1 MSSNSSTSR
10 KRSRWTTSDA
20 DDDSR
25 SSPSATPM
33 PKKPTRSI
41 TPAAGAHPSNPLLE
55 NGRNSQGREWNPPFD
70 FEQTIMESHFLVK
83 LQMLHGNLTVRFPWP
98 FLQLLSRQ
106 LTRGQADKV
115 KELVNIIDRW
125 FLSYPQTNSD
135 YEQDALKVI
144 QKNWKGME
152 LVSIVLLQ
160 PSSWLVQ
167 Y

>member
-1 MSSNSSTSR
+1 
-10 KRSRWTTSDA
+10 
-20 DDDSR
+20 
-25 SSPSATPM
+25 
-33 PKKPTRSI
+33 
-41 TPAAGAHPSNPLLE
+41 
-55 NGRNSQGREWNPPFD
+55 
-70 FEQTIMESHFLVK
+70 MESHFLVK

-144 QKNWKGME
+144 QKNWKGIE